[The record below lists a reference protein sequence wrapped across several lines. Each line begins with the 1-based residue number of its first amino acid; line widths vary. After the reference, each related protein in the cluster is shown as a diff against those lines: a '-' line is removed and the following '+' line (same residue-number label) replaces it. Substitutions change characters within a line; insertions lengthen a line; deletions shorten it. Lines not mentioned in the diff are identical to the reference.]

1 MKCFYQKK
9 QIRPS
14 DQRSVQCPPNPPIYL
29 HLIFAILQFE
39 ISSLMIFIFGL
50 FQIWILEATADR
62 KIQFKLEK
70 TPVHQT
76 EFFKLE
82 NCKKQ
87 VQIDRGNVFFPQ
99 LFTIFIPLSDL
110 RSNWDVF
117 LNADI
122 FISSATPILLFF
134 NIFFSKMC
142 FFFQLMFIFFVFI
155 ENEELILIQ

>member
-39 ISSLMIFIFGL
+39 ISSSMNFIFSL
-50 FQIWILEATADR
+50 FQIWILQATADR

-76 EFFKLE
+76 GFFKLE

-99 LFTIFIPLSDL
+99 LFTTFIPLSDL

-117 LNADI
+117 LTADI
-122 FISSATPILLFF
+122 FISSLATPILLFF
-134 NIFFSKMC
+134 DIFFQKCAFS
-142 FFFQLMFIFFVFI
+142 F
-155 ENEELILIQ
+155 N